1 MIKNL
6 FSTPEKTAVTV
17 LCALAILTAVGTGTA
32 FAVSAV
38 AESTSIG
45 ADKAKM
51 FAFADA
57 GVDPVAAEN
66 VRTEF
71 DFEQGH
77 FIYDVEF
84 TANGTEYGYWIQASD
99 GSVVKKKIELI
110 GAGGSKTGITA
121 AITQKDAR
129 KIALEDAGLTEAE
142 VTISAE
148 KLDTE
153 NGVAVYEVD
162 FVKGNVKYEY
172 DINATTG
179 AVYSKSS
186 ESTALPST
194 EAAAQPSEAETP
206 AAATTA
212 TVAATAAA
220 SEAPKAETRGNNNYI
235 GLERAK
241 AIALSDAGLSA
252 ASVTFTGAKQDL
264 DDGVPNYDL
273 DFYTATHEY
282 DYEINAQTGAI
293 MDKSVE
299 VNEDVV
305 RDMKPAATAAPTAA
319 PTAAATEAARGFI
332 GVDRA
337 KSIALGH
344 AGVSASSVSF
354 SKAKLDDDDGRG
366 VYEIE
371 FYVGNTEYDY
381 EIDAYSGGIIEYD
394 KDRD

>member
-6 FSTPEKTAVTV
+6 FSTPKKTAVTV

-99 GSVVKKKIELI
+99 GSVVKKIELI

-186 ESTALPST
+186 ESTAVSST
-194 EAAAQPSEAETP
+194 EAAAQPSEAET
-206 AAATTA
+206 AAANAIVAPTA
-212 TVAATAAA
+212 ENR
-220 SEAPKAETRGNNNYI
+220 SNNNYI

-241 AIALSDAGLSA
+241 AIALGDAGLSA
-252 ASVTFTGAKQDL
+252 ASVTFTEAKQDF

-282 DYEINAQTGAI
+282 DYEIDAQTGAI

-299 VNEDVV
+299 VNEHAV
-305 RDMKPAATAAPTAA
+305 RETKPAATAAPTAA
-319 PTAAATEAARGFI
+319 PTAAATEAARSFI

-381 EIDAYSGGIIEYD
+381 KIDAYSGGIIVYD
-394 KDRD
+394 IDRD

>member
-6 FSTPEKTAVTV
+6 FSTPKKTAVTV

-38 AESTSIG
+38 AENTSIG

-57 GVDPVAAEN
+57 SVDPVAAEN

-99 GSVVKKKIELI
+99 GSVVRKKIELI

-172 DINATTG
+172 DINAMTG

-186 ESTALPST
+186 ESTAVPST
-194 EAAAQPSEAETP
+194 EAQTAAVN
-206 AAATTA
+206 A
-212 TVAATAAA
+212 TVAPTAENR
-220 SEAPKAETRGNNNYI
+220 SNNNYI

-241 AIALSDAGLSA
+241 AIALGDAGLSA
-252 ASVTFTGAKQDL
+252 ASVTFTEAKPDF

-282 DYEINAQTGAI
+282 DYEIDAQTGAI

-299 VNEDVV
+299 VNEHVV

-381 EIDAYSGGIIEYD
+381 EIDAHSGGIIEYD
-394 KDRD
+394 IDRD

>member
-1 MIKNL
+1 M
-6 FSTPEKTAVTV
+6 FSIRATW
-17 LCALAILTAVGTGTA
+17 LAGI
-32 FAVSAV
+32 
-38 AESTSIG
+38 
-45 ADKAKM
+45 
-51 FAFADA
+51 
-57 GVDPVAAEN
+57 DPVAAEN

-153 NGVAVYEVD
+153 NAVYEVD

-186 ESTALPST
+186 ESTAVPTT
-194 EAAAQPSEAETP
+194 EAAAQPSEAET
-206 AAATTA
+206 AAANA
-212 TVAATAAA
+212 TVAPAAENR
-220 SEAPKAETRGNNNYI
+220 SNNNYI

-241 AIALSDAGLSA
+241 AIALGDAGLSA
-252 ASVTFTGAKQDL
+252 ASVTFTEAKPDF

-282 DYEINAQTGAI
+282 DYEINALTSAI

-299 VNEDVV
+299 VNEHAV
-305 RDMKPAATAAPTAA
+305 RETKPAATAAPTAV
-319 PTAAATEAARGFI
+319 ATEAARGFI

-354 SKAKLDDDDGRG
+354 SKAKLDDDDGRA

-381 EIDAYSGGIIEYD
+381 EIDAHSGAILEASAD
-394 KDRD
+394 ND

>member
-6 FSTPEKTAVTV
+6 FSTPKKIAVTV

-121 AITQKDAR
+121 AITQKEAR

-186 ESTALPST
+186 ESTAVPTT
-194 EAAAQPSEAETP
+194 EAAAQPSEAET
-206 AAATTA
+206 AAANA
-212 TVAATAAA
+212 TVAPTAENR
-220 SEAPKAETRGNNNYI
+220 SNNNYI

-241 AIALSDAGLSA
+241 AIALGDAGLSA
-252 ASVTFTGAKQDL
+252 ASVTFTEAKPDF

-282 DYEINAQTGAI
+282 DYEINALTGAI

-299 VNEDVV
+299 VNEHAV
-305 RDMKPAATAAPTAA
+305 RETRPAATAAPTAA
-319 PTAAATEAARGFI
+319 PTAAATEAARSFI

-381 EIDAYSGGIIEYD
+381 EIDAHSGGIIEYD

>member
-1 MIKNL
+1 M
-6 FSTPEKTAVTV
+6 FSIRATW
-17 LCALAILTAVGTGTA
+17 LAGI
-32 FAVSAV
+32 
-38 AESTSIG
+38 
-45 ADKAKM
+45 
-51 FAFADA
+51 
-57 GVDPVAAEN
+57 DPVAAEN

-77 FIYDVEF
+77 FIYNVEF
-84 TANGTEYGYWIQASD
+84 SANGTEYGYWIQASD

-162 FVKGNVKYEY
+162 FVKGNVKFEY
-172 DINATTG
+172 NINATTG

-186 ESTALPST
+186 ESTAVPTT
-194 EAAAQPSEAETP
+194 EAAAQPSEA
-206 AAATTA
+206 AAAAANA
-212 TVAATAAA
+212 TVAPTAENR
-220 SEAPKAETRGNNNYI
+220 SNNSYI

-241 AIALSDAGLSA
+241 AIALGDAGLSA
-252 ASVTFTGAKQDL
+252 ASVTFTEAKPDF

-282 DYEINAQTGAI
+282 DYEINALTGAI

-299 VNEDVV
+299 VNEH
-305 RDMKPAATAAPTAA
+305 AARETRPAPTAA
-319 PTAAATEAARGFI
+319 TAAATEAARSFI

-344 AGVSASSVSF
+344 AGLSASSVSF

-366 VYEIE
+366 VYEI
-371 FYVGNTEYDY
+371 
-381 EIDAYSGGIIEYD
+381 DAHSGAILEASAD
-394 KDRD
+394 ND

>member
-1 MIKNL
+1 M
-6 FSTPEKTAVTV
+6 FSIRATW
-17 LCALAILTAVGTGTA
+17 LAGI
-32 FAVSAV
+32 
-38 AESTSIG
+38 
-45 ADKAKM
+45 
-51 FAFADA
+51 
-57 GVDPVAAEN
+57 DPVAAEN

-129 KIALEDAGLTEAE
+129 KIVFEDAGLTEAE

-194 EAAAQPSEAETP
+194 EAAAQPSEAET
-206 AAATTA
+206 AAANA
-212 TVAATAAA
+212 TV
-220 SEAPKAETRGNNNYI
+220 APKAENRSNNSYI

-252 ASVTFTGAKQDL
+252 ASVTFTEAKPDF

-282 DYEINAQTGAI
+282 DYEINALTSAI

-299 VNEDVV
+299 VNEHAV
-305 RDMKPAATAAPTAA
+305 RETKPAATAAPTAV
-319 PTAAATEAARGFI
+319 ATEAARGFI

-354 SKAKLDDDDGRG
+354 SKAKLDDDDGRA
-366 VYEIE
+366 V
-371 FYVGNTEYDY
+371 Y
-381 EIDAYSGGIIEYD
+381 EIDAHSGAILEASAD
-394 KDRD
+394 ND

>member
-6 FSTPEKTAVTV
+6 FSTPKKTAVTV

-38 AESTSIG
+38 AENTSIG

-66 VRTEF
+66 VCTEF

-186 ESTALPST
+186 ESTAVPTT
-194 EAAAQPSEAETP
+194 EAAAQPSEAET
-206 AAATTA
+206 
-212 TVAATAAA
+212 AA
-220 SEAPKAETRGNNNYI
+220 SNATIAPTAENRSNNNYI

-241 AIALSDAGLSA
+241 AIALGDAGLSA
-252 ASVTFTGAKQDL
+252 ASVTFTKAKQDF
-264 DDGVPNYDL
+264 DDSVPNYDL

-282 DYEINAQTGAI
+282 DYEIDALTGAI

-299 VNEDVV
+299 VNEHAV
-305 RDMKPAATAAPTAA
+305 RETRPAATAAATAA

-381 EIDAYSGGIIEYD
+381 KIDAYSGGIIEYD

>member
-6 FSTPEKTAVTV
+6 FSTPKKAAVTV

-38 AESTSIG
+38 AENTSIG

-57 GVDPVAAEN
+57 GVDPVTAEN

-110 GAGGSKTGITA
+110 GAGGTKTNITA
-121 AITQKDAR
+121 AITQKEAR
-129 KIALEDAGLTEAE
+129 QIALQDAGLTEAE
-142 VTISAE
+142 VTISSE

-172 DINATTG
+172 DINAKTG

-194 EAAAQPSEAETP
+194 EAAAQPSETA
-206 AAATTA
+206 AAATNA
-212 TVAATAAA
+212 TV
-220 SEAPKAETRGNNNYI
+220 
-235 GLERAK
+235 
-241 AIALSDAGLSA
+241 
-252 ASVTFTGAKQDL
+252 
-264 DDGVPNYDL
+264 
-273 DFYTATHEY
+273 
-282 DYEINAQTGAI
+282 
-293 MDKSVE
+293 
-299 VNEDVV
+299 
-305 RDMKPAATAAPTAA
+305 A
-319 PTAAATEAARGFI
+319 PTAAATEASRGFI

-381 EIDAYSGGIIEYD
+381 EIDAHSGAILEASTEND
-394 KDRD
+394 

>member
-6 FSTPEKTAVTV
+6 FSTPKKTAVTV

-99 GSVVKKKIELI
+99 GSVVKKIELI

-172 DINATTG
+172 DINAMTG

-194 EAAAQPSEAETP
+194 EAAAQPSEAET
-206 AAATTA
+206 AAANA
-212 TVAATAAA
+212 TVAPTAENR
-220 SEAPKAETRGNNNYI
+220 SNNNYI

-241 AIALSDAGLSA
+241 AIALGDAGLSA
-252 ASVTFTGAKQDL
+252 ASVTFTEAKPDF

-282 DYEINAQTGAI
+282 DYEINALTGAI

-299 VNEDVV
+299 VNEHAA
-305 RDMKPAATAAPTAA
+305 RETKPAATAAPTAA
-319 PTAAATEAARGFI
+319 PTVAATEAARSFI

-381 EIDAYSGGIIEYD
+381 KIDAYSGGIIVYD
-394 KDRD
+394 IDRD

>member
-6 FSTPEKTAVTV
+6 FSTPKKTAVTV

-45 ADKAKM
+45 ADNAKM

-57 GVDPVAAEN
+57 GVDPVTAEN

-99 GSVVKKKIELI
+99 RSVVKKKIELI
-110 GAGGSKTGITA
+110 GAGGSKTGIIA

-129 KIALEDAGLTEAE
+129 KIALEDAGLTETE

-194 EAAAQPSEAETP
+194 ETAAQPSET
-206 AAATTA
+206 AAAAANA
-212 TVAATAAA
+212 TVAPTAENR
-220 SEAPKAETRGNNNYI
+220 SNNSYI

-252 ASVTFTGAKQDL
+252 ASVTFTEAKQDF

-282 DYEINAQTGAI
+282 DYEINAKTGAI

-299 VNEDVV
+299 VNEHAV
-305 RDMKPAATAAPTAA
+305 RETKPAATAAPTAA
-319 PTAAATEAARGFI
+319 PTAAATEASRGFI

-381 EIDAYSGGIIEYD
+381 KIDAYSGAILEASAEND
-394 KDRD
+394 

>member
-1 MIKNL
+1 M
-6 FSTPEKTAVTV
+6 
-17 LCALAILTAVGTGTA
+17 
-32 FAVSAV
+32 
-38 AESTSIG
+38 
-45 ADKAKM
+45 
-51 FAFADA
+51 
-57 GVDPVAAEN
+57 
-66 VRTEF
+66 
-71 DFEQGH
+71 
-77 FIYDVEF
+77 
-84 TANGTEYGYWIQASD
+84 
-99 GSVVKKKIELI
+99 VKKKIELV

-186 ESTALPST
+186 ESTAVYST
-194 EAAAQPSEAETP
+194 EAAAQSSEAET
-206 AAATTA
+206 AAANA
-212 TVAATAAA
+212 TVAPTAENR
-220 SEAPKAETRGNNNYI
+220 SNNNYI

-241 AIALSDAGLSA
+241 AIALGDAGLSA
-252 ASVTFTGAKQDL
+252 ASVTFTEAKPDF

-282 DYEINAQTGAI
+282 DYEINALTGAI

-299 VNEDVV
+299 VNEHAV
-305 RDMKPAATAAPTAA
+305 RETRPAATAAPTAA
-319 PTAAATEAARGFI
+319 PTAAATEAARSFI

-381 EIDAYSGGIIEYD
+381 KIDAYSGGIIVYD
-394 KDRD
+394 IDRD

>member
-6 FSTPEKTAVTV
+6 FSTPKKTAVTV

-38 AESTSIG
+38 AKSTSIG

-71 DFEQGH
+71 DYEQGH
-77 FIYDVEF
+77 SIYDVEF

-121 AITQKDAR
+121 AITQKEAR
-129 KIALEDAGLTEAE
+129 KIALEDAGLMEAE

-172 DINATTG
+172 EINATTG

-186 ESTALPST
+186 ESTAVPS
-194 EAAAQPSEAETP
+194 
-206 AAATTA
+206 
-212 TVAATAAA
+212 TAAA
-220 SEAPKAETRGNNNYI
+220 SEAPRAENRSNNNYI

-241 AIALSDAGLSA
+241 AIALGDAGLSA
-252 ASVTFTGAKQDL
+252 ASVTFTEAIPDY
-264 DDGVPNYDL
+264 DDGVPKYDL

-282 DYEINAQTGAI
+282 YYYYEINALTGAI

-299 VNEDVV
+299 VNEHAV
-305 RDMKPAATAAPTAA
+305 REIKPAAT
-319 PTAAATEAARGFI
+319 AATEAARGFI

-381 EIDAYSGGIIEYD
+381 KIDAYSGGIIEYD
-394 KDRD
+394 IDRD

>member
-6 FSTPEKTAVTV
+6 FSTPKKAAVTV

-38 AESTSIG
+38 AENTSIG

-57 GVDPVAAEN
+57 GVDPVTAEN

-110 GAGGSKTGITA
+110 GAGGTKTNITA
-121 AITQKDAR
+121 AITQKEAR
-129 KIALEDAGLTEAE
+129 QIALQDAGLTEAE
-142 VTISAE
+142 VTISSE

-172 DINATTG
+172 DINAKTG

-194 EAAAQPSEAETP
+194 EAAAQPSETA
-206 AAATTA
+206 AAATNA
-212 TVAATAAA
+212 TV
-220 SEAPKAETRGNNNYI
+220 
-235 GLERAK
+235 
-241 AIALSDAGLSA
+241 
-252 ASVTFTGAKQDL
+252 
-264 DDGVPNYDL
+264 
-273 DFYTATHEY
+273 
-282 DYEINAQTGAI
+282 
-293 MDKSVE
+293 
-299 VNEDVV
+299 
-305 RDMKPAATAAPTAA
+305 A
-319 PTAAATEAARGFI
+319 PTAAATEASRGFI

-381 EIDAYSGGIIEYD
+381 KIDAYSGGIIEYD
-394 KDRD
+394 IDRD

>member
-1 MIKNL
+1 M
-6 FSTPEKTAVTV
+6 
-17 LCALAILTAVGTGTA
+17 
-32 FAVSAV
+32 
-38 AESTSIG
+38 
-45 ADKAKM
+45 
-51 FAFADA
+51 
-57 GVDPVAAEN
+57 
-66 VRTEF
+66 
-71 DFEQGH
+71 
-77 FIYDVEF
+77 
-84 TANGTEYGYWIQASD
+84 
-99 GSVVKKKIELI
+99 
-110 GAGGSKTGITA
+110 
-121 AITQKDAR
+121 
-129 KIALEDAGLTEAE
+129 GLTEAE

-186 ESTALPST
+186 ESTAVPTT
-194 EAAAQPSEAETP
+194 EAAAQPSEAET
-206 AAATTA
+206 AAANA
-212 TVAATAAA
+212 TVAPTAENR
-220 SEAPKAETRGNNNYI
+220 SNNNYI

-241 AIALSDAGLSA
+241 AIALSDAGLSV
-252 ASVTFTGAKQDL
+252 ASVTFTEAKQDF

-282 DYEINAQTGAI
+282 DYEINALTGAI

-299 VNEDVV
+299 VNEHAA
-305 RDMKPAATAAPTAA
+305 RETKPVATAAPTAA
-319 PTAAATEAARGFI
+319 PTVAATEAARSFI

-371 FYVGNTEYDY
+371 FYVGDTEYDY
-381 EIDAYSGGIIEYD
+381 EIDAHSGAILEASAEND
-394 KDRD
+394 

>member
-1 MIKNL
+1 M
-6 FSTPEKTAVTV
+6 FSIRATW
-17 LCALAILTAVGTGTA
+17 LAGI
-32 FAVSAV
+32 
-38 AESTSIG
+38 
-45 ADKAKM
+45 
-51 FAFADA
+51 
-57 GVDPVAAEN
+57 DPVAAEN

-186 ESTALPST
+186 ESTAVPTT
-194 EAAAQPSEAETP
+194 EAAAQPSEA
-206 AAATTA
+206 AAAAANA
-212 TVAATAAA
+212 TVAPTAENR
-220 SEAPKAETRGNNNYI
+220 SNNSYI

-241 AIALSDAGLSA
+241 AIALGDAGLSA
-252 ASVTFTGAKQDL
+252 ASVTFTEAKPDF

-282 DYEINAQTGAI
+282 DYEINALTGAI

-299 VNEDVV
+299 VNEH
-305 RDMKPAATAAPTAA
+305 AARETRPAPTAA
-319 PTAAATEAARGFI
+319 TAAATEAARSFI

-344 AGVSASSVSF
+344 AGLSASSVSF

-366 VYEIE
+366 VYEI
-371 FYVGNTEYDY
+371 
-381 EIDAYSGGIIEYD
+381 DAHSGAILEASAD
-394 KDRD
+394 ND

>member
-6 FSTPEKTAVTV
+6 FSTPKKTAVTV

-38 AESTSIG
+38 AENTSIG

-186 ESTALPST
+186 ESTAVPT
-194 EAAAQPSEAETP
+194 TEAET
-206 AAATTA
+206 AAANA
-212 TVAATAAA
+212 TVAPTAENR
-220 SEAPKAETRGNNNYI
+220 SNNNYI

-241 AIALSDAGLSA
+241 AIALGDAGLSA
-252 ASVTFTGAKQDL
+252 ASVTFTEAKPDF

-299 VNEDVV
+299 VNEHAV
-305 RDMKPAATAAPTAA
+305 RKPAATAA

-381 EIDAYSGGIIEYD
+381 KIDAYSGGIIVYD
-394 KDRD
+394 IDRD

>member
-1 MIKNL
+1 M
-6 FSTPEKTAVTV
+6 KTAFTV
-17 LCALAILTAVGTGTA
+17 LCSLAILTAVGTGT
-32 FAVSAV
+32 
-38 AESTSIG
+38 
-45 ADKAKM
+45 
-51 FAFADA
+51 AFADA

-129 KIALEDAGLTEAE
+129 KIALQDAGLMEAE
-142 VTISAE
+142 VSISSE

-194 EAAAQPSEAETP
+194 EAAAQPSE
-206 AAATTA
+206 
-212 TVAATAAA
+212 
-220 SEAPKAETRGNNNYI
+220 
-235 GLERAK
+235 
-241 AIALSDAGLSA
+241 
-252 ASVTFTGAKQDL
+252 
-264 DDGVPNYDL
+264 
-273 DFYTATHEY
+273 
-282 DYEINAQTGAI
+282 
-293 MDKSVE
+293 
-299 VNEDVV
+299 VN
-305 RDMKPAATAAPTAA
+305 RSG
-319 PTAAATEAARGFI
+319 ARG
-332 GVDRA
+332 
-337 KSIALGH
+337 SLGI
-344 AGVSASSVSF
+344 
-354 SKAKLDDDDGRG
+354 L
-366 VYEIE
+366 
-371 FYVGNTEYDY
+371 
-381 EIDAYSGGIIEYD
+381 GILLQGEA
-394 KDRD
+394 R

>member
-6 FSTPEKTAVTV
+6 FSTPKKTAVTV

-99 GSVVKKKIELI
+99 GSVVKKIELI

-186 ESTALPST
+186 ESTAVPTT
-194 EAAAQPSEAETP
+194 EAAAQPSEAET
-206 AAATTA
+206 AAANA
-212 TVAATAAA
+212 TVAPTAENR
-220 SEAPKAETRGNNNYI
+220 SNNNYI

-241 AIALSDAGLSA
+241 AIALGDAGLSA
-252 ASVTFTGAKQDL
+252 ASVTFTETRSDF

-282 DYEINAQTGAI
+282 DYEINALTGAI

-299 VNEDVV
+299 VNEHAA
-305 RDMKPAATAAPTAA
+305 RETKPAATAAPTAA
-319 PTAAATEAARGFI
+319 PTVAATEAARSFI

-381 EIDAYSGGIIEYD
+381 EIDAHSGAILEASAD
-394 KDRD
+394 ND

>member
-6 FSTPEKTAVTV
+6 FSTPKKTAVTV
-17 LCALAILTAVGTGTA
+17 LCAFAILTAVGTGTA

-66 VRTEF
+66 MRTEF

-99 GSVVKKKIELI
+99 GSVVKKIELI

-186 ESTALPST
+186 ESTAVSST
-194 EAAAQPSEAETP
+194 EAAAQPSEAET
-206 AAATTA
+206 AAANAIVAPTA
-212 TVAATAAA
+212 ENR
-220 SEAPKAETRGNNNYI
+220 SNNNYI

-241 AIALSDAGLSA
+241 AIALGDAGLSA
-252 ASVTFTGAKQDL
+252 ASVTFTEAKQDF

-282 DYEINAQTGAI
+282 DYEIDAQTGAI

-299 VNEDVV
+299 VNEHAV
-305 RDMKPAATAAPTAA
+305 RETKPAATAAPNAA
-319 PTAAATEAARGFI
+319 PTAAATEAARSFI

-381 EIDAYSGGIIEYD
+381 KIDAYSGGIIVYD
-394 KDRD
+394 IDRD

>member
-6 FSTPEKTAVTV
+6 FSTPKKAAVTV

-57 GVDPVAAEN
+57 GVDPVTAEN

-179 AVYSKSS
+179 AVYTKSS

-194 EAAAQPSEAETP
+194 EAAAQPSE
-206 AAATTA
+206 
-212 TVAATAAA
+212 TAAA
-220 SEAPKAETRGNNNYI
+220 
-235 GLERAK
+235 
-241 AIALSDAGLSA
+241 A
-252 ASVTFTGAKQDL
+252 ANV
-264 DDGVPNYDL
+264 
-273 DFYTATHEY
+273 
-282 DYEINAQTGAI
+282 
-293 MDKSVE
+293 
-299 VNEDVV
+299 
-305 RDMKPAATAAPTAA
+305 
-319 PTAAATEAARGFI
+319 TAAATEASRGFI

-381 EIDAYSGGIIEYD
+381 EIDAHSGAILEASAEND
-394 KDRD
+394 

>member
-1 MIKNL
+1 M
-6 FSTPEKTAVTV
+6 FSIRATW
-17 LCALAILTAVGTGTA
+17 LAGI
-32 FAVSAV
+32 
-38 AESTSIG
+38 
-45 ADKAKM
+45 
-51 FAFADA
+51 
-57 GVDPVAAEN
+57 DPVAAEN

-172 DINATTG
+172 DINAMTG

-194 EAAAQPSEAETP
+194 EAAAQPSEAET
-206 AAATTA
+206 AAANA
-212 TVAATAAA
+212 TVAPTAENR
-220 SEAPKAETRGNNNYI
+220 SNNNYI

-241 AIALSDAGLSA
+241 AIALGDAELSA
-252 ASVTFTGAKQDL
+252 ASVTFTEAKPDF
-264 DDGVPNYDL
+264 DDSVPNYDL

-299 VNEDVV
+299 VNEHAA
-305 RDMKPAATAAPTAA
+305 RETKPAPTAA
-319 PTAAATEAARGFI
+319 PTVAATEAARGFI

-366 VYEIE
+366 VYEI
-371 FYVGNTEYDY
+371 
-381 EIDAYSGGIIEYD
+381 DAHSGAILEASAD
-394 KDRD
+394 ND

>member
-6 FSTPEKTAVTV
+6 FSTPKKTAVTV

-57 GVDPVAAEN
+57 GVDPVTAEN

-142 VTISAE
+142 VTVSAE

-186 ESTALPST
+186 ESSERTALPST
-194 EAAAQPSEAETP
+194 ETAAQPSET
-206 AAATTA
+206 AAAAANA
-212 TVAATAAA
+212 TVAPTAENR
-220 SEAPKAETRGNNNYI
+220 SNNSYI

-252 ASVTFTGAKQDL
+252 ASVTFTEAKQDF

-282 DYEINAQTGAI
+282 DYEINALTGAI

-299 VNEDVV
+299 VNEHAA
-305 RDMKPAATAAPTAA
+305 RETKPAATAAPTAA
-319 PTAAATEAARGFI
+319 PTVAATEAARSFI

-381 EIDAYSGGIIEYD
+381 KIDAYSGGIIVYD
-394 KDRD
+394 IDRD

>member
-6 FSTPEKTAVTV
+6 FSTPKKTAVTV
-17 LCALAILTAVGTGTA
+17 LCAFAILTAVGTGTA

-66 VRTEF
+66 MRTEF

-110 GAGGSKTGITA
+110 GAGGSKTGITV

-142 VTISAE
+142 VSISAE

-162 FVKGNVKYEY
+162 FMKGNMKYEY

-186 ESTALPST
+186 ESTAVPST
-194 EAAAQPSEAETP
+194 EAAVQPSE
-206 AAATTA
+206 
-212 TVAATAAA
+212 TAAA
-220 SEAPKAETRGNNNYI
+220 NATVAPKAENRSNNNYI

-241 AIALSDAGLSA
+241 AIALGDAGLSA
-252 ASVTFTGAKQDL
+252 ASVTFTEAKPDF

-282 DYEINAQTGAI
+282 DYEINALTGAI

-299 VNEDVV
+299 VNEHAV
-305 RDMKPAATAAPTAA
+305 RETKPAATAAPTAA
-319 PTAAATEAARGFI
+319 PTAVATEAARSFI

-381 EIDAYSGGIIEYD
+381 KIDAYSGGIIVYD
-394 KDRD
+394 IDRD

>member
-6 FSTPEKTAVTV
+6 FSTPKKTAVTV

-186 ESTALPST
+186 ESTALPKT
-194 EAAAQPSEAETP
+194 EAAAQPSEAET
-206 AAATTA
+206 AAANA
-212 TVAATAAA
+212 TVAPTAENR
-220 SEAPKAETRGNNNYI
+220 SNNNYI

-252 ASVTFTGAKQDL
+252 ASVTFTEAKQDF

-282 DYEINAQTGAI
+282 YYYYEINALTGAI
-293 MDKSVE
+293 MDKSVD
-299 VNEDVV
+299 VNEHAV
-305 RDMKPAATAAPTAA
+305 RETKPAETAAPTAA

-337 KSIALGH
+337 KSIALEH

-354 SKAKLDDDDGRG
+354 SKVKLDDDDGRG

-381 EIDAYSGGIIEYD
+381 KIDAHSGGIIEYD
-394 KDRD
+394 IDRD

>member
-6 FSTPEKTAVTV
+6 FSTPKKTAVTV
-17 LCALAILTAVGTGTA
+17 LCAFAILTAVGTGTA

-99 GSVVKKKIELI
+99 GSVVKKIELI

-186 ESTALPST
+186 ESTAVSST
-194 EAAAQPSEAETP
+194 EAAAQPSEAET
-206 AAATTA
+206 AAANAIVAPTA
-212 TVAATAAA
+212 ENR
-220 SEAPKAETRGNNNYI
+220 SNNNYI

-241 AIALSDAGLSA
+241 AIALGDAGLSA
-252 ASVTFTGAKQDL
+252 ASVTFTEAKQDF

-282 DYEINAQTGAI
+282 DYEIDAQTGAI

-299 VNEDVV
+299 VNEHAV
-305 RDMKPAATAAPTAA
+305 RETKPAATAAPTAA
-319 PTAAATEAARGFI
+319 PTAAATEAARSFI

-381 EIDAYSGGIIEYD
+381 KIDAYSGGIIVYD
-394 KDRD
+394 IDRD